1 LDEIPDPDHFEVKER
16 IVDIAI
22 ILTYRCNSKCS
33 ICNIWRNPSLPKEEV
48 SLETLAKLPNNFGTI
63 NLTGGEPTLR
73 QDLEGIVGLL
83 YPKTKKLEISSNG
96 LHPEKIEPIIK
107 KYPDIRI
114 RFSLEGKEGTNNRIR
129 GEKDGYRTKVN
140 GLARLKELGG
150 TDLGFAVV
158 IQDDNVADLLD
169 LFHFAEENC
178 YELSTTTLHNGFQ
191 FHKNDNIPYDRV
203 RIAHYIEGVIT
214 EQLKSHKIK
223 TWFRAYLDLGLMAK
237 VLGNKRLLACKSGY
251 ECMFI
256 DPWGEVYACNVRPDL
271 YMGSLENQSWS
282 EILSSQRALDVL
294 RKVNSCEQNCWMV
307 GTAKTA
313 MRNSR
318 FTNLPRLKPLIWV
331 VNNKLRLSL
340 GKDID
345 FKRYVEFPNVVDNI
359 PADTR
364 PSYLKE
370 TVKRKPQKKSDK
382 HYSMPGGFFN
392 Q

>member
-1 LDEIPDPDHFEVKER
+1 M
-16 IVDIAI
+16 DIAI

-33 ICNIWRNPSLPKEEV
+33 MCNIWKNPTLPEEEIP
-48 SLETLAKLPNNFGTI
+48 LDTLAKLPNDFGTI

-73 QDLEGIVGLL
+73 QDLEQIVDLL
-83 YPKTKKLEISSNG
+83 YPKAKKFEISSNG

-114 RFSLEGKEGTNNRIR
+114 RFSLEGNEDTNNRIR

-158 IQDDNVADLLD
+158 IQDDNVADLLN

-178 YELSTTTLHNGFQ
+178 YELSTSTLHNGFQ
-191 FHKNDNIPYDRV
+191 FHKNDNIPYDRI
-203 RIAHYIEGVIT
+203 RIAHHIEGVIT
-214 EQLKSHKIK
+214 EQLKSNKIK

-271 YMGSLENQSWS
+271 YMGSLESQSWS
-282 EILSSQRALDVL
+282 EILSSQKALDVL
-294 RKVNSCEQNCWMV
+294 GKVNTCDQNCWMV

-313 MRNSR
+313 MRNPR
-318 FTNLPRLKPLIWV
+318 FTNFPRLKPLMWV
-331 VNNKLRLSL
+331 VNNKVRLL
-340 GKDID
+340 VGKDID
-345 FKRYVEFPNVVDNI
+345 FERYVEFPTAVDAT
-359 PADTR
+359 PAPKR
-364 PSYLKE
+364 PFYLNE
-370 TVKRKPQKKSDK
+370 TVKRKLQKKSDQ